1 MPSWDDVRLF
11 LALNRAGSLSAAAK
25 PLGLTQ
31 PTCGRRLA
39 ALEASFGF
47 RLFDRTPTGLHL
59 TAEGTEMLEA
69 AQQMERAAEALAI
82 KASRRD
88 RKLDG
93 LVRIATNDLFACT
106 ELAGALAKLRVRY
119 PGICIELV
127 ISNVE
132 TDLLKREADLA
143 IRFRPEGVL
152 PTPQQLVAKRLSGGP
167 LLLYGAPSYLEKRG
181 APKDPTDLAGHDVVV
196 FAGRHPAVAWCE
208 KAFRNA
214 RPVLTAPSMQVAA
227 AAIAAGVGLG
237 VLPRRAER
245 QFPLIRPLSAEV
257 ANGVAWLV
265 LHPELRRV
273 PRIRAVADGIVQ
285 VFESDG
291 DPHP

>member
-59 TAEGTEMLEA
+59 TAEGAEMLDA
-69 AQQMERAAEALAI
+69 AQQMERAAETLALR
-82 KASRRD
+82 ASRRD
-88 RKLDG
+88 RKLEG

-106 ELAGALAKLRVRY
+106 ELAGSLAKLRVRY

-152 PTPQQLVAKRLSGGP
+152 PTPQQLVAKRLSGGALAALRSCELP
-167 LLLYGAPSYLEKRG
+167 REARG
-181 APKDPTDLAGHDVVV
+181 AERPDRSCGARRGGVRRKTPGSRLVREGVSKREAGAHRSEH
-196 FAGRHPAVAWCE
+196 AGGRGGD
-208 KAFRNA
+208 R
-214 RPVLTAPSMQVAA
+214 R
-227 AAIAAGVGLG
+227 GVGLG

-257 ANGVAWLV
+257 AQGVAWLV

-285 VFESDG
+285 LFESDS